1 MWKKKSLFQIL
12 NNHAIDYPTPINF
25 TYFNGYGF
33 LLVLAFVIQII
44 TGVFLAMHY
53 APHVDL
59 AFASVEHIMRDVNNG
74 WLMRYIHANGA
85 SFIFIFLYIHMAR
98 GLYYSSYTSPRH
110 WLWITGVVIFLLSI
124 ITAFLGYVLPWGQ
137 MSFWAATVIIN
148 ILGAIPV
155 LGDPITELLWGGFAV
170 DNATLNRFFSLH
182 YLMPF
187 VIVGLMGLHLVLL
200 HNAGSGNP
208 LGIDS
213 RTNNLP
219 FYPYFVV
226 KDFFGFFIYLAF
238 FFAFVCFAPNYLG
251 HTDNYIPANAL
262 VTPAHIVPEWYLLP
276 FYAILRSIPDKLLG
290 VIAMGVSI
298 VGLIAL
304 PFLIPTKNIR
314 SSMFKPLTRKLFW
327 LFSANFIVL
336 IWIGGQVAE
345 EPYITIGQVAT
356 AFYMAYIFILLP
368 LVTKLEVYL
377 LSIGDQIN

>member
-1 MWKKKSLFQIL
+1 MWKKRSLFQIV
-12 NNHAIDYPTPINF
+12 NNHVIDYPTPINF

-33 LLVLAFVIQII
+33 LLVMAFVIQII

-53 APHVDL
+53 APHIDL
-59 AFASVEHIMRDVNNG
+59 AFTSVEHIMRDVNNG

-110 WLWITGVVIFLLSI
+110 LLWITGVIIFLLSI
-124 ITAFLGYVLPWGQ
+124 VTAFLGYVLPWGQ

-182 YLMPF
+182 YLLPF
-187 VIVGLMGLHLVLL
+187 VIVGLMGAHLILL

-208 LGIDS
+208 LGVDARS
-213 RTNNLP
+213 NTLA

-226 KDFFGFFIYLAF
+226 KDFFGFFVYLMIF
-238 FFAFVCFAPNYLG
+238 FIFVCFMPNYLG

-298 VGLIAL
+298 IVLAVL
-304 PFLIPTKNIR
+304 PFIVPTKNIR

-327 LFSANFIVL
+327 VFCANFVVL
-336 IWIGGQVAE
+336 VWIGGQVAE
-345 EPYITIGQVAT
+345 EPYITIGQIAT
-356 AFYMAYIFILLP
+356 GFYMLYFFMLLP

-377 LSIGDQIN
+377 LSIGNEV